1 MDIVQLLNAKG
12 VLPSKSVI
20 ENLTL
25 LSKQYGIET
34 YLLTTSEKKYILKLN
49 KNPTNQ
55 LSVLKKIYEDLW
67 DIKFIFLKIYYSDND
82 LLLME
87 YFENDKNYIL
97 AIDDYEIIA
106 KFLSEL
112 HSKKGTSYG
121 YGYSTYLGNV
131 IQNNEKSSSWT
142 KFFLKNRYD
151 YYLEILLNRSLIDK
165 RRYNKYK
172 NFREVIKENLTEPSH
187 PSLLHGDIW
196 RGNILINRQ
205 AKTHT
210 YQIID
215 PAIFYGD
222 YEYELAYIYQNGTF
236 GRGFYE
242 CYDEINK
249 ISDEFWDFKILIYQ
263 IIPLMQYA
271 ILENKFYLREIDKII
286 DYFGRA

>member
-55 LSVLKKIYEDLW
+55 LTVLKKIYEDLR

-121 YGYSTYLGNV
+121 YGYSTYLGNL

-142 KFFLKNRYD
+142 KFFLENRYD

-242 CYDEINK
+242 CYNEINK
-249 ISDEFWDFKILIYQ
+249 ISDEFWEFKILIYQ

>member
-242 CYDEINK
+242 CYNEINK
-249 ISDEFWDFKILIYQ
+249 ISDEFWEFKILIYQ